1 MAPIKM
7 QAAKVVRNAVKKAV
21 HTVRVL
27 FASSRRASG
36 EARVERVGVE
46 VVVMAS
52 HVQEAKQDVVVVEE
66 AVETET
72 TIVEADIDEHEP
84 SVKDKAIETPV
95 QVQAQAQEQV
105 QEQQHAIAAPAVA
118 AVEDE
123 DNEPEMSEMQRNL
136 RAALRKMEQRKAAA
150 AAAAAKQLEQVQEE
164 PAPVV
169 DDETNDTESIIDVN
183 ETTIQDDLIEMEDEQ
198 EQKPPVSVVITIGV
212 LSRRAAVAESLN
224 TTFDATLDE
233 SAIDLGDMDDV
244 MAETLAAPKRNN
256 IKASNKA
263 TTKIP
268 AINCDIASYAL
279 QKSSLVDAARARG
292 ARGGLQRE
300 ASLASLSSRS
310 TDVSEEEWN

>member
-1 MAPIKM
+1 MA
-7 QAAKVVRNAVKKAV
+7 
-21 HTVRVL
+21 
-27 FASSRRASG
+27 
-36 EARVERVGVE
+36 
-46 VVVMAS
+46 
-52 HVQEAKQDVVVVEE
+52 
-66 AVETET
+66 
-72 TIVEADIDEHEP
+72 
-84 SVKDKAIETPV
+84 
-95 QVQAQAQEQV
+95 
-105 QEQQHAIAAPAVA
+105 A

-123 DNEPEMSEMQRNL
+123 DEDDSAMSEMQRNL

-150 AAAAAKQLEQVQEE
+150 AAAAANQLEQVQK
-164 PAPVV
+164 PVV
-169 DDETNDTESIIDVN
+169 DDETNDTESIIDAN

-244 MAETLAAPKRNN
+244 LAETLAAPKRNN
-256 IKASNKA
+256 IKAFAASNKA

-292 ARGGLQRE
+292 GLQRE
-300 ASLASLSSRS
+300 ASAASLSSRS
-310 TDVSEEEWN
+310 TDVSDSEEEWN